1 MTDPPNPW
9 GTPPPPKRPAMPVGL
24 LLWLVLLAAV
34 GIGIWLL
41 AGLLPGRV
49 ETTEDYARVGY
60 AIILIAA
67 VSSGLI
73 FARRV
78 NPGRVLR
85 DLALWG
91 CIVAVLA
98 VGYTYRDEMQR
109 VGARVLA
116 EFLPGYAA
124 PSGAG
129 ELVLSAGQDGHFRVI
144 ATVNGKPITFLVD
157 TGASDIVLA
166 PADARR
172 LGIDTRA
179 LNFSLRYE
187 TANGIG
193 RAAPTTLASF
203 VVGGKTLVDQRAA
216 INQADMRESLLGM
229 AFFRGRASFEM
240 RGPTLFIRWH

>member
-1 MTDPPNPW
+1 
-9 GTPPPPKRPAMPVGL
+9 MPVGL
-24 LLWLVLLAAV
+24 VLWLVLLAAV

-49 ETTEDYARVGY
+49 DSTEDYARIGY
-60 AIILIAA
+60 AIILVAA

-73 FARRV
+73 FARRI
-78 NPGRVLR
+78 NLGRVVH

-98 VGYTYRDEMQR
+98 VGYTYRDDMQR
-109 VGARVLA
+109 IGARVLA

-124 PSGAG
+124 TSSTD
-129 ELVLSAGQDGHFRVI
+129 EMVLSAGADGHFRVF
-144 ATVNGKPITFLVD
+144 ATVNGQPLTFLVD
-157 TGASDIVLA
+157 TGASDIVLS

-193 RAAPTTLASF
+193 RAAPTTLASL
-203 VVGGKTLVDQRAA
+203 VIGGKSLFDQRAA

-229 AFFRGRASFEM
+229 AFFRNLASFEV
-240 RGPTLFIRWH
+240 RGPTLYIRWN